1 MLTPDQ
7 LADLRA
13 ASAVTGW
20 PNDTYRQQ
28 WDDGEPVPGVYEIGC
43 TNEDDELYEVMIID
57 TANYGV
63 DDAAEKLARF
73 YTAFNPESARRLLAH
88 IDAQA
93 ARIAELERDAA
104 RLDYVLANS
113 AFLCEGTNGTGEKDY
128 QLWTENEEE
137 HYIVLSGLGKCFAS
151 TRAAI
156 DAAMESKS

>member
-13 ASAVTGW
+13 AAEAATPGPWTQRGIALIEAKTG
-20 PNDTYRQQ
+20 
-28 WDDGEPVPGVYEIGC
+28 
-43 TNEDDELYEVMIID
+43 ELSRASIAEVFH
-57 TANYGV
+57 
-63 DDAAEKLARF
+63 AAEDAD
-73 YTAFNPESARRLLAH
+73 YIAAANPAAIQELLAH

-156 DAAMESKS
+156 DAAMEQNQPPNCG